1 MKIIHKDLGSFRLHF
16 IKTEKFKTVTVK
28 VIFHTPI
35 KKEEITKRNILIDL
49 LLQSS
54 MNYKSRRDL
63 TIKAEELYSVDIYT
77 NNQRLGNYMVTS
89 MNMEV
94 LNDKFTEED
103 NVEKAIAFF
112 SEIIF
117 FPDCENKSFQKDK
130 LELVKKNTKIALESI
145 KEEPSNYAMIRMNE
159 VFKPNSKPSY
169 RMMGYIDDLD
179 NITEKNVYSSYQDM
193 IQNDLVDIFVAGD
206 FDDKKML
213 SIIKK
218 YFKFKMIKKNKG
230 PYTLGEYKIRR
241 KILVEKEESL
251 NSQSRLVLACP
262 FNKLT
267 YREINFVLPIA
278 NIILG
283 GGVDSRLFQEARE
296 KYSLCY
302 SIHSFVNRLD
312 HLLVITSGIDKD
324 NYPKMIAI
332 IEDIL
337 GDLKRGRIT
346 NKEIDVAREC
356 YYSSLEEIEE
366 SLERLCYQCF
376 FEEVLG
382 IPKIEERR
390 RGVEKVTKQELCKF
404 FKKLKID
411 TIFFLEGRKE

>member
-35 KKEEITKRNILIDL
+35 KKEEITKRNILLDL

-159 VFKPNSKPSY
+159 VFQPNSKLSY
-169 RMMGYIDDLD
+169 RMMGYIDGLD

-337 GDLKRGRIT
+337 GDLKKGRIT

-376 FEEVLG
+376 FEEILG